1 MKKKESYYLMREQLK
16 EWMEDSQWIIEEDYI
31 IDKEYYECVKDI
43 FQNKAFQSM
52 NQFIQ
57 HGNTSTR
64 AHCIQVSYLAYHI
77 AKEKG
82 LDYVST
88 ARAGLLHD
96 LFLYDWH
103 THAKE
108 TGNRF
113 HGFTH
118 PKTALK
124 NSEKEFNLNDIERNG
139 IVRHMWPLTPIPP
152 KYKEAFLVSYADKY
166 CTLAEVFTQWKERA
180 VQAMAKLTNA

>member
-16 EWMEDSQWIIEEDYI
+16 ECMEDSQWIIEEDYI

-124 NSEKEFNLNDIERNG
+124 NAEKEFNLNDIERNG